1 MLRVPGRRLAV
12 AFGAAACLAG
22 IVAGSASA
30 ATTIAVGDAT
40 LIGKVVAQVPVT
52 VSCGPLDPFA
62 VSGTVTVQQAR
73 NKQIAHGQAFYSAG
87 QQFAGFGTPV
97 PIVCDG
103 TAQRFMVAV
112 SADTSGPPFKNGT
125 AVATASVALSDP
137 ATFQLVDSAA
147 TGAVEIRLR

>member
-12 AFGAAACLAG
+12 AVGAAACLAG

-30 ATTIAVGDAT
+30 ATTVAVGDAT

-112 SADTSGPPFKNGT
+112 SADTSGPPFKTGT
-125 AVATASVALSDP
+125 AVAAASVTLSDP